1 MRVSIIAPVLNDWE
15 CLARLLTDLP
25 WADDP
30 ALQVSL
36 HVVDDGSTEAMPLE
50 FESRQSHL
58 VEVIRVT
65 ANVGHQRAIAIGLVD
80 VTARI
85 KPDVIVVMDA
95 DGEDDPNHL
104 SQLVK
109 ICLSN
114 PGFVVVAQRQ
124 QRVVSTGFRWLYAGY
139 KSMFWWAT
147 GRRLDFGNF
156 SVMTGPSAERLCAMP
171 ELWNHYPATIMK
183 SGIPIIR
190 VPLSR
195 RARYFGTSRMNF
207 VSLINHG
214 LSGLAV
220 FTDVVFTRLLILA
233 SILTVCLGAI
243 VAAGVALRL
252 TTEVAIP
259 GWAALSV
266 LAAAVG
272 LVQIFCALL
281 VVGFLSLSA
290 RASYSPAPRD
300 FAAGLIAER
309 SKIWRSADAEPSID
323 EGP

>member
-1 MRVSIIAPVLNDWE
+1 
-15 CLARLLTDLP
+15 
-25 WADDP
+25 
-30 ALQVSL
+30 
-36 HVVDDGSTEAMPLE
+36 
-50 FESRQSHL
+50 
-58 VEVIRVT
+58 
-65 ANVGHQRAIAIGLVD
+65 
-80 VTARI
+80 
-85 KPDVIVVMDA
+85 MDA

-104 SQLVK
+104 SQLIK
-109 ICLSN
+109 ICVSN

-124 QRVVSTGFRWLYAGY
+124 QRVVSKSFRWFYAGY

-156 SVMTGPSAERLCAMP
+156 SAMAGPSAERLCAMP

-183 SGIPIIR
+183 SRLPIIR

-195 RARYFGTSRMNF
+195 RARYFGTSRMNS

-252 TTEVAIP
+252 MTDVAIP

-309 SKIWRSADAEPSID
+309 SMIWRSADAETSIE